1 MGTVTGVMLVFAG
14 PKNKA
19 VSSHFSIQFLL
30 FSLHVGF
37 WDAYNPYLHEMG
49 KKIYNTCL
57 KKIVKYSHSL
67 NSLLEM
73 IFFPSVVIIRVVLPF
88 LELLRNICLQI
99 KSRSRFSLVHYF
111 WSLASKIFLFL
122 VMVTCLLLYYS
133 ILLNLSP
140 TQTLAVRHSV
150 PFYLADTVLILT
162 LSALPCG
169 FLAVSYLVIS
179 TTVGKSFDANSVY
192 PTDLPLL
199 FPSLNIF
206 FGMLLIGY
214 PCIKLVEYHHP
225 GFCFGMV
232 FRSKRFVTS
241 ILVVDVTGKSH
252 SFTFAPHAMVFDLKS
267 QINSKFKIT
276 SDLYWLSNKGKPLQ
290 HEFVPLRE
298 ISAGAVI
305 MNGRLTGGAECCL
318 KGCENDV
325 GIRKFDS
332 LIGRYELKLSPQELT
347 DHEDKCPQR
356 VKLNPKPEVK
366 PIMEFSRSIH
376 ALCNVHSAKKKCLSF
391 Q

>member
-1 MGTVTGVMLVFAG
+1 M
-14 PKNKA
+14 
-19 VSSHFSIQFLL
+19 Q
-30 FSLHVGF
+30 
-37 WDAYNPYLHEMG
+37 
-49 KKIYNTCL
+49 
-57 KKIVKYSHSL
+57 
-67 NSLLEM
+67 
-73 IFFPSVVIIRVVLPF
+73 
-88 LELLRNICLQI
+88 
-99 KSRSRFSLVHYF
+99 YF

-122 VMVTCLLLYYS
+122 VVVTCLLLYYS

-140 TQTLAVRHSV
+140 TRTLAVGHSV
-150 PFYLADTVLILT
+150 PFYLAATVLILT

-241 ILVVDVTGKSH
+241 ILVIDVTGKSH
-252 SFTFAPHAMVFDLKS
+252 SFTFAPHGMVFDLKS
-267 QINSKFKIT
+267 HINSKFNIT

-332 LIGRYELKLSPQELT
+332 LIGRYELKLSPKNLIT
-347 DHEDKCPQR
+347 DQDDVNNLR
-356 VKLNPKPEVK
+356 V
-366 PIMEFSRSIH
+366 
-376 ALCNVHSAKKKCLSF
+376 CNKH
-391 Q
+391 

>member
-1 MGTVTGVMLVFAG
+1 M
-14 PKNKA
+14 
-19 VSSHFSIQFLL
+19 
-30 FSLHVGF
+30 
-37 WDAYNPYLHEMG
+37 
-49 KKIYNTCL
+49 
-57 KKIVKYSHSL
+57 
-67 NSLLEM
+67 
-73 IFFPSVVIIRVVLPF
+73 
-88 LELLRNICLQI
+88 
-99 KSRSRFSLVHYF
+99 HYF

-122 VMVTCLLLYYS
+122 VVVTCLFFLYYS

-140 TQTLAVRHSV
+140 TRTLAVGHSV
-150 PFYLADTVLILT
+150 PFYLAATVLILT

-169 FLAVSYLVIS
+169 FLAVSYLITS
-179 TTVGKSFDANSVY
+179 TTVGESFDANSVY

-199 FPSLNIF
+199 FPSLYTF

-214 PCIKLVEYHHP
+214 RCIKLVEFHHP

-241 ILVVDVTGKSH
+241 VLVIDVTGKSH

-267 QINSKFKIT
+267 QINSKFNIT

-332 LIGRYELKLSPQELT
+332 LIGRYELKLSHQELT
-347 DHEDKCPQR
+347 DHDDVHNLRVCNKHYSSLASRGHMPAKGKTQR
-356 VKLNPKPEVK
+356 
-366 PIMEFSRSIH
+366 FSTRITS
-376 ALCNVHSAKKKCLSF
+376 SR
-391 Q
+391 

>member
-1 MGTVTGVMLVFAG
+1 MCALMGTVTGVMLVFAT

-37 WDAYNPYLHEMG
+37 WGAYNPYLHEMG

-140 TQTLAVRHSV
+140 TRTLGVGHSV
-150 PFYLADTVLILT
+150 PFYLAATVLILT

-179 TTVGKSFDANSVY
+179 TTVGESFDANSVY
-192 PTDLPLL
+192 PTDLPLF
-199 FPSLNIF
+199 FPSLYTF

-214 PCIKLVEYHHP
+214 RCIKLAEFHHP

-241 ILVVDVTGKSH
+241 VLVIDVTGKSH

-267 QINSKFKIT
+267 HINSKFNIT

-332 LIGRYELKLSPQELT
+332 LTGK
-347 DHEDKCPQR
+347 
-356 VKLNPKPEVK
+356 V
-366 PIMEFSRSIH
+366 
-376 ALCNVHSAKKKCLSF
+376 
-391 Q
+391 

>member
-1 MGTVTGVMLVFAG
+1 
-14 PKNKA
+14 
-19 VSSHFSIQFLL
+19 
-30 FSLHVGF
+30 
-37 WDAYNPYLHEMG
+37 
-49 KKIYNTCL
+49 
-57 KKIVKYSHSL
+57 
-67 NSLLEM
+67 M

-88 LELLRNICLQI
+88 LELLRNSCLQI

-140 TQTLAVRHSV
+140 TQTLAVGHSV
-150 PFYLADTVLILT
+150 PFYLAATVLILT

-241 ILVVDVTGKSH
+241 VLVIDVTGKSH

-267 QINSKFKIT
+267 QINSKFNIT

-318 KGCENDV
+318 KECENDV

-347 DHEDKCPQR
+347 DHDDVHNLRVCNKHYSSLASRGHMPAKGKTQR
-356 VKLNPKPEVK
+356 
-366 PIMEFSRSIH
+366 FSTRITS
-376 ALCNVHSAKKKCLSF
+376 SR
-391 Q
+391 

>member
-1 MGTVTGVMLVFAG
+1 
-14 PKNKA
+14 
-19 VSSHFSIQFLL
+19 
-30 FSLHVGF
+30 
-37 WDAYNPYLHEMG
+37 
-49 KKIYNTCL
+49 
-57 KKIVKYSHSL
+57 
-67 NSLLEM
+67 M
-73 IFFPSVVIIRVVLPF
+73 IFFPSVVIIRAVLPF

-150 PFYLADTVLILT
+150 PFYLAATVLILT

-179 TTVGKSFDANSVY
+179 TTVGESFDANSVY

-199 FPSLNIF
+199 FPSLYTF

-241 ILVVDVTGKSH
+241 ILVRC
-252 SFTFAPHAMVFDLKS
+252 
-267 QINSKFKIT
+267 N
-276 SDLYWLSNKGKPLQ
+276 
-290 HEFVPLRE
+290 RE
-298 ISAGAVI
+298 ITLFYLCSTW
-305 MNGRLTGGAECCL
+305 NGL
-318 KGCENDV
+318 
-325 GIRKFDS
+325 
-332 LIGRYELKLSPQELT
+332 
-347 DHEDKCPQR
+347 
-356 VKLNPKPEVK
+356 
-366 PIMEFSRSIH
+366 
-376 ALCNVHSAKKKCLSF
+376 
-391 Q
+391 

>member
-1 MGTVTGVMLVFAG
+1 
-14 PKNKA
+14 
-19 VSSHFSIQFLL
+19 
-30 FSLHVGF
+30 
-37 WDAYNPYLHEMG
+37 
-49 KKIYNTCL
+49 
-57 KKIVKYSHSL
+57 
-67 NSLLEM
+67 M
-73 IFFPSVVIIRVVLPF
+73 IFFPSVVIIRAVLPF

-150 PFYLADTVLILT
+150 PFCLADTVLILT

-179 TTVGKSFDANSVY
+179 TTVGESFDANSVY
-192 PTDLPLL
+192 PTDRPLL
-199 FPSLNIF
+199 CPSLYIF

-214 PCIKLVEYHHP
+214 RCIKLVEFHHP

-252 SFTFAPHAMVFDLKS
+252 SFTFAPHGMVFDLKS
-267 QINSKFKIT
+267 HINSKFNIT

-332 LIGRYELKLSPQELT
+332 LTGK
-347 DHEDKCPQR
+347 
-356 VKLNPKPEVK
+356 V
-366 PIMEFSRSIH
+366 
-376 ALCNVHSAKKKCLSF
+376 
-391 Q
+391 